1 MDSRIQKIVERW
13 YLSEPA
19 LFQVYCTHN
28 LEQNTAMSCP
38 FRCGKGRIEFNADI
52 IKDVSLEKLELYLKS
67 EIIRILLK
75 HPYERQPNGCKHKST
90 SMGSNLVLS
99 DNYDFCA
106 INLPKPADFGLLG
119 SESFEWYSLRMEE
132 YYRNSDKEEQ
142 EKPSKLETCNSD
154 LDNQCNPNNDDSSEM
169 NPSLNKNSQGNSNLQ
184 DKDGL
189 EIQIPD
195 GTLMTIS
202 PSGAKAS
209 DYKCDNFPSCRDSGN
224 SESTEHT
231 IEKRRFNSDLAN
243 EDLSSLW
250 EEDSVQQCAIDVA
263 IDEIEANHAWGSL
276 AGRVAQQIIANTKAK
291 IDYRKVL
298 AGFRASI
305 LSSKRHLTRM
315 RPNRRSGFDNM
326 GSIRRFDTNL
336 LVAVDV
342 SGSVSN
348 QVLSHFYSIINKAFK
363 YGVEHIDTIQF
374 DTELKDVQTLE
385 KAQKE
390 IHILG
395 RGGTSFQPIFDFI
408 GKHPEY
414 DGLIIFTDGGA
425 PEPKAP
431 KGMRCKVVW
440 VLNDKGNYESS
451 KSWMRKTGRSCTM
464 EL

>member
-28 LEQNTAMSCP
+28 LEQNTVMSCP
-38 FRCGKGRIEFNADI
+38 FRCGKGKIEYNAEI
-52 IKDVSLEKLELYLKS
+52 IKDLPLDKLELYLKS

-75 HPYERQPNGCKHKST
+75 HPYERQPDGCKHKST
-90 SMGSNLVLS
+90 SMGSNMVLS

-106 INLPKPADFGLLG
+106 IHLPKPADFGLPS
-119 SESFEWYSLRMEE
+119 SESYEWYSLRMEE
-132 YYRNSDKEEQ
+132 YYRNSDKENLR
-142 EKPSKLETCNSD
+142 KPNKLETNNSD
-154 LDNQCNPNNDDSSEM
+154 LDNQGNPNNEESTEM
-169 NPSLNKNSQGNSNLQ
+169 NPSLDENSQGNSNFQ
-184 DKDGL
+184 EGRA
-189 EIQIPD
+189 EIQLPD
-195 GTLMTIS
+195 GTRITIS
-202 PSGAKAS
+202 PSS
-209 DYKCDNFPSCRDSGN
+209 NQESDNFSSCGDSGK
-224 SESTEHT
+224 SESTEHA
-231 IEKRRFNSDLAN
+231 IEKREFNSDLAN
-243 EDLSSLW
+243 DDLSSLW

-263 IDEIEANHAWGSL
+263 IDEIEANYGWGSL
-276 AGRVAQQIIANTKAK
+276 AGRVVQQIIANTKAK

-305 LSSKRHLTRM
+305 ISSKRHLTRM

-348 QVLSHFYSIINKAFK
+348 QVLSHFYSIINKVFK

-408 GKHPEY
+408 GKHLEY

-440 VLNDKGNYESS
+440 VLNDKRNYESS